1 MDRAAYF
8 SEKYR
13 MNKKFMAA
21 ALAALICAGSAD
33 AKPAK
38 RGIFNYTQ
46 PDGTQLSVQLVGDER
61 SHIYLTEDGM
71 PLMHDAQG
79 RLCYALL
86 GADGKV
92 TPSSMVA
99 TDASKRSVTASTL
112 LSAQNPEKAFNAL
125 NREILSNSPIAVSES
140 TMPAWKESRL
150 KNNTIQL
157 KAEGRVPQS
166 GVGLSPSSFPP
177 SGPSK
182 ALVILVQYSDV
193 AFTLPDPNQYFSDL
207 LNKEGFSQYG
217 ATGSVSEYFHEASVG
232 QFQPE
237 FDLYG
242 PVTLPNTRAY
252 YGGNDYW
259 GNDQNPHMMAVH
271 ACQALDATV
280 DFSQYDNDNDGYI
293 DNVFI
298 FYAGMGEAS
307 GGPAAS
313 VWPHSWNVSNGTST
327 PYRFDGVRLDH
338 YACSNE
344 WESGRP
350 DGIGTFVHEFSH
362 VLGLPDLY
370 TTDYGSA
377 SSSTPGSYDVLDYG
391 PYNNDGCTPPT
402 YSAYE
407 RNAMGWLD
415 LKVLD
420 GEPASIQLT
429 HIMNSNEACLIPH
442 PTSNTEFFLLEN
454 RQQVGSDAY
463 IPYHGMLVWHI
474 DYVASVWN
482 QNSVNNT
489 KAHQY
494 VDIVEAG
501 GQANNN
507 NATTMKTYPFPGTK
521 NVTALSSQT
530 SPALRTWS
538 GLDINCPISNITES
552 NGIITFDVAGGLF
565 ELGTPTG
572 VKADN
577 VTPIGATLSWNAVD
591 RALGYEIN
599 VYTKDASGSPVAV
612 EGWEDHYIPT
622 ETSVT
627 INTLEPETEYF
638 FTVTARASRILS
650 DPSQEQAFTTSE
662 MTFGYTTPVIKD
674 ATEVDENGFVANWE
688 EHPDAHHYLLTVT
701 GFVDG
706 DPVAETA
713 TMGSTNSS
721 KVELPDGWTTNASS
735 AYTSAS
741 MAGNAVP
748 SLKMDENGC
757 FLQTREFEKDIVGLR
772 FVIKGAGSAASNS
785 IDIAAAGT
793 DGLFTI
799 FHTIKPISASRLN
812 MDLSDMLPAGS
823 RAIKFIYNKIGTG
836 NVALDDVSIE
846 IPAITES
853 VLEGYD
859 HKDVGNVTSHKITN
873 TIGASRFLYSVQA
886 VHEDGTVT
894 NESARAEVKIG
905 SSAIRDITVDA
916 ADADAPVEY
925 FNLQGI
931 RVANPTSGLYIRRQG
946 NTVSKITVK

>member
-1 MDRAAYF
+1 
-8 SEKYR
+8 
-13 MNKKFMAA
+13 MNKKIIAA
-21 ALAALICAGSAD
+21 ALAALICAASAD

-38 RGIFNYTQ
+38 RGVFNYTQ
-46 PDGTQLSVQLVGDER
+46 PDGTQLSVRLVGDER
-61 SHIYLTEDGM
+61 SHIYMTEDGM

-79 RLCYALL
+79 RLCYALV
-86 GADGKV
+86 GTDGKV
-92 TPSSMVA
+92 TPSAMMA
-99 TDASKRSVTASTL
+99 TDASKRSVTATSL
-112 LSAQNPEKAFNAL
+112 LSSQNPEKAFNAL
-125 NREILSNSPIAVSES
+125 NREILSNSPIALSEN
-140 TMPAWKESRL
+140 TFPAWKKDRL
-150 KNNTIQL
+150 NSTTGEL
-157 KAEGRVPQS
+157 KSDTKVPQS
-166 GVGLSPSSFPP
+166 GVGLCPSSFPP
-177 SGPSK
+177 TGPSK
-182 ALVILVQYSDV
+182 ALVILVQYSDIS
-193 AFTLPDPNQYFSDL
+193 FTLPDPHQYFNDL

-217 ATGSVSEYFHEASVG
+217 ATGSVSEYFHEASMG
-232 QFQPE
+232 QFQPQ

-280 DFSQYDNDNDGYI
+280 DFSQYDNDKDGYI

-298 FYAGMGEAS
+298 FYAGTGEAS

-313 VWPHSWNVSNGTST
+313 VWPHSWDVSNGTST
-327 PYRFDGVRLDH
+327 VYRFDGVRLDH

-377 SSSTPGSYDVLDYG
+377 ASVTPGSYEVLDYG

-402 YSAYE
+402 YSAYA

-415 LKVLD
+415 VEVLD
-420 GEPASIQLT
+420 GEPASVQLS
-429 HIMNSNEACLIPH
+429 HIMTSNKACLIPH

-454 RQQVGSDAY
+454 RQTVGSDAY

-474 DYVASVWN
+474 DYVPSVWN

-489 KAHQY
+489 KGHQY

-501 GQANNN
+501 GQANNYN
-507 NATTMKTYPFPGTK
+507 TTIMKEYPFPGTK
-521 NVTALSSQT
+521 KVTELSAKT
-530 SPALRTWS
+530 SPALRTWN
-538 GLDINCPISNITES
+538 GADVNCPISNITET

-565 ELGTPTG
+565 DLATPTG

-577 VTPIGATLSWNAVD
+577 ITPIGATLSWTAVD
-591 RALGYEIN
+591 RALGYEVN
-599 VYTKDASGSPVAV
+599 VYTKNASGAAVAV
-612 EGWEDHYIPT
+612 EGWEDTYIPSG
-622 ETSVT
+622 TSVT
-627 INTLEPETEYF
+627 ISTLEPETEYF
-638 FTVTARASRILS
+638 FTVAARASRILS
-650 DPSQEQAFTTSE
+650 EPSAEQSFTTTE

-688 EHPDAHHYLLTVT
+688 EHPEAYHYLLTVT
-701 GFVDG
+701 GYVDG

-713 TMGSTNSS
+713 TMGSQNST
-721 KVELPDGWTTNASS
+721 KVELPEGWITNAAS

-748 SLKMDENGC
+748 SLKMDESGTY
-757 FLQTREFEKDIVGLR
+757 LQTRVFEKDIVGLS
-772 FVIKGAGSAASNS
+772 FTVKGAGAASTNS
-785 IDIAAAGT
+785 LDIAAAGV
-793 DGLFTI
+793 DGAFTV
-799 FHTIKPISASRLN
+799 FHTIKPISASRQT
-812 MDLSDMLPAGS
+812 MDLSDKLPEGS
-823 RAIKFIYNKIGTG
+823 RAIKFIYNKIGSG

-846 IPAITES
+846 IPAITEK
-853 VLEGYD
+853 VLDGYD
-859 HKDVGNVTSHKITN
+859 HKDVGNVTSHRVAN
-873 TIGASRFLYSVQA
+873 NIGASRFLYSVQA
-886 VHEDGTVT
+886 VHQDGTVT
-894 NESARAEVKIG
+894 NESARAEVKVDT
-905 SSAIRDITVDA
+905 SAIRDITVDA

-931 RVANPTSGLYIRRQG
+931 RVNNPSNGVYIRRQG
-946 NTVSKITVK
+946 NSVTKITVK